1 MPARGIERPFEE
13 EGEIFGDKAELFVFF
28 ACRRPREDF
37 QGNGK
42 QAVERPRMNGEARRQ
57 RKAELRRHDGENR
70 ALNVTVAIKEGM
82 NFPEPA
88 EGVAQ
93 RDQLLVVVYI
103 DSVEQ
108 RIGVHPQFRH
118 TRGHFAGR
126 AEFVLN
132 PGIDFAPGAHPYIRE
147 RRAGRPPVSAGI
159 FGMRGWRET
168 GEQFPVQIPRIG
180 QNGLPAAGIRDDL
193 GQKPVAPCGHRAVV
207 AACGMS
213 LPSGRFLR
221 HQSTLSRYATC
232 DPDVERRSRAGP
244 IVVLHLPCEI
254 GTGDLA
260 QARCGD
266 ELHMP
271 HWYHGAP
278 PNPIPRRP

>member
-1 MPARGIERPFEE
+1 
-13 EGEIFGDKAELFVFF
+13 
-28 ACRRPREDF
+28 
-37 QGNGK
+37 
-42 QAVERPRMNGEARRQ
+42 
-57 RKAELRRHDGENR
+57 
-70 ALNVTVAIKEGM
+70 M

-168 GEQFPVQIPRIG
+168 GEQSGAIPRIG
-180 QNGLPAAGIRDDL
+180 QNGLPVAGIRDDL
-193 GQKPVAPCGHRAVV
+193 GQKPSHRAVI
-207 AACGMS
+207 A
-213 LPSGRFLR
+213 PS
-221 HQSTLSRYATC
+221 
-232 DPDVERRSRAGP
+232 
-244 IVVLHLPCEI
+244 
-254 GTGDLA
+254 
-260 QARCGD
+260 
-266 ELHMP
+266 
-271 HWYHGAP
+271 
-278 PNPIPRRP
+278 